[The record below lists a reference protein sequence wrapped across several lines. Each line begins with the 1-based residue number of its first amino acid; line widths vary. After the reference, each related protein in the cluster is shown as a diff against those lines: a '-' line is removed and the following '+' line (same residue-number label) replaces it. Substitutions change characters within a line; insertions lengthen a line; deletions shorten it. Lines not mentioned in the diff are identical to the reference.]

1 VNLQIDALEELRE
14 HDTLAIWHLDR
25 FGRSLKVLVSEER
38 SLRSGA
44 SNSQVAPR
52 ASTR

>member
-1 VNLQIDALEELRE
+1 VDLKIDALEEFRE
-14 HDTLAIWHLDR
+14 HDTLAVWHLDR
-25 FGRSLKVLVSEER
+25 FGRSLKHLVSEEK